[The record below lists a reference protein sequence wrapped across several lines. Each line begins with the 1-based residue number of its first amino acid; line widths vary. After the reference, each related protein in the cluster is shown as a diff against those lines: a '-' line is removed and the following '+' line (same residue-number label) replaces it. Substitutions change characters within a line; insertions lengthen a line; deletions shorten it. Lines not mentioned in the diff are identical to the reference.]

1 MKLTKNDAIDVEY
14 LINEGLITSEKD
26 LVGDNRPSSVMFPYM
41 VKKYGYLLNGDL
53 LSEDEIQI
61 RKKINAIIKKLGPS
75 FLKNKQV
82 FENKK
87 SY

>member
-41 VKKYGYLLNGDL
+41 VKKYGY
-53 LSEDEIQI
+53 
-61 RKKINAIIKKLGPS
+61 
-75 FLKNKQV
+75 FLHGGFLCENS
-82 FENKK
+82 NKK
-87 SY
+87 KN

>member
-26 LVGDNRPSSVMFPYM
+26 LVGDNKPSSVMFSYM
-41 VKKYGYLLNGDL
+41 VRKYGYLLNGDL

-61 RKKINAIIKKLGPS
+61 RKKLIL
-75 FLKNKQV
+75 L
-82 FENKK
+82 
-87 SY
+87 